1 MRLLPRGLAARLIL
15 GTTVLVAVG
24 HLLSTGLTL
33 GILRGHWMEERAV
46 SADQLSRSLTTATR
60 HLMRAERKDDA
71 YALMRT
77 IGDAQGVVGIRIYN
91 RTGRV
96 TFRTDSG
103 TDLQV
108 PIASPVCQSCHR
120 QSPPIEAATPME
132 RARFV
137 RNGHA
142 DSRFELSLVTPIANE
157 PGCSTADCHAHDPG
171 TRVLGVLDLTLDL
184 GPVDGEFSHLRTT
197 AFFLTLLGVVV
208 VAAFLSLVVHRLV
221 ARPMRRLLA
230 GTKSVGRMD
239 LERPIQVGST
249 RELAELASSFNQ
261 MQSDLRAAQAEN
273 ERTLEGLERRVEERS
288 RELQSAREQLVLS
301 DRLASLGRLAASV
314 AHEVNN
320 PISAVLNL
328 STFLQRILTEQG
340 VPPERLPAFR
350 RHLQQISDETAR
362 AGRIV
367 TDLLAFA
374 RRAAPQ
380 RTRTDLAALVRKTL
394 DIVRHRVT
402 LARVDLLT
410 DLAPDLPPVPC
421 DPSQIEQIL
430 LNLVINAV
438 EALKDGGRV
447 VVRARSEA
455 AQDRVALEVE
465 DDGPGIPGSVIGHV
479 FDPFF
484 TTKTE
489 GKGVGLG
496 LSVAYG
502 LAEAHG
508 GSLAVASEPGKRTVF
523 TLRLPLHPVPAET
536 PEEAPA

>member
-1 MRLLPRGLAARLIL
+1 MRFLPRGLAARLIL

-24 HLLSTGLTL
+24 HLVSTGLTL
-33 GILRGHWMEERAV
+33 GILRGYWMEERAV

-96 TFRTDSG
+96 TFRTDAG
-103 TDLQV
+103 TDREV
-108 PIASPVCQSCHR
+108 PITSPVCQSCHR

-132 RARFV
+132 RARFL

-184 GPVDGEFSHLRTT
+184 GAVDGEFSRLRAT

-208 VAAFLSLVVHRLV
+208 VAVFLSLVVQRLV

-239 LERPIQVGST
+239 LGRPIQVGST

-261 MQSDLRAAQAEN
+261 MQSDLLAAQAEN
-273 ERTLEGLERRVEERS
+273 SRTLEGLERRVEERS
-288 RELQSAREQLVLS
+288 RELQAAREQLVQS

-340 VPPERLPAFR
+340 VPPDRLAAFR
-350 RHLQQISDETAR
+350 RHLQQISEETAR

-374 RRAAPQ
+374 RRAPPQ
-380 RTRTDLAALVRKTL
+380 RVRTDLAALVRKTL
-394 DIVRHRVT
+394 DIARHRVV
-402 LARVDLLT
+402 LARVDLVT
-410 DLAPDLPPVPC
+410 ELPPGLPAVP
-421 DPSQIEQIL
+421 
-430 LNLVINAV
+430 
-438 EALKDGGRV
+438 
-447 VVRARSEA
+447 
-455 AQDRVALEVE
+455 
-465 DDGPGIPGSVIGHV
+465 
-479 FDPFF
+479 
-484 TTKTE
+484 
-489 GKGVGLG
+489 
-496 LSVAYG
+496 
-502 LAEAHG
+502 
-508 GSLAVASEPGKRTVF
+508 
-523 TLRLPLHPVPAET
+523 
-536 PEEAPA
+536 